1 LGAEGRAGAVTNG
14 GRETMVNRRVGW
26 LVAMLATSLGA
37 AGCCGDLLKKKND
50 SPPPIATNDGT
61 SKPKVGETGQTVR
74 VAEAKVQFEAPAGW
88 TSYND
93 KGWLK
98 FRAMDG
104 QAMLGVVQFNKS
116 GEATDRIEQI
126 ADQFDL
132 RNIKWDGGQT
142 PGKVG
147 EFDARKAGGTC
158 KMRSGVDGKIY
169 YATVDTGNANKL
181 LWVYLYNVGGP
192 NAEQHLQHINKST
205 STLRRLF

>member
-1 LGAEGRAGAVTNG
+1 
-14 GRETMVNRRVGW
+14 MFDRRVVW
-26 LVAMLATSLGA
+26 LVAALVAGVGAT
-37 AGCCGDLLKKKND
+37 GCCGNLLKKDNKGSST
-50 SPPPIATNDGT
+50 SPTLTNDP

-74 VAEAKVQFEAPAGW
+74 IPEAKAQFEVPAGW
-88 TSYND
+88 SNYND

-98 FRAMDG
+98 FRSMDG
-104 QAMLGVVQFNKS
+104 QAMLGIVQFNKS

-147 EFDARKAGGTC
+147 EFDASKAGGTC

-169 YATVDTGNANKL
+169 YATVNTGTANKL
-181 LWVYLYNVGGP
+181 LWVYLYNVTGP
-192 NAEQHLQHINKST
+192 NAAQHLQHINKAT
-205 STLRRLF
+205 STLRRLL

>member
-1 LGAEGRAGAVTNG
+1 
-14 GRETMVNRRVGW
+14 MVDRRVGW
-26 LVAMLATSLGA
+26 LVAALVAGVGAT
-37 AGCCGDLLKKKND
+37 GCCGNLLKKDKGD
-50 SPPPIATNDGT
+50 SSPPPLVT
-61 SKPKVGETGQTVR
+61 SNPNQPKVGETGQTVR
-74 VAEAKVQFEAPAGW
+74 IAEAKAQFDAPAGW
-88 TSYND
+88 ANYND

-104 QAMLGVVQFNKS
+104 QAMLGIVQYTKS

-147 EFDARKAGGTC
+147 EFNANKAGGTC

-169 YATVDTGNANKL
+169 YATVDTGTPNKL
-181 LWVYLYNVGGP
+181 LWVYLYNATGP
-192 NAEQHLQHINKST
+192 NADKHLQHINKAT

>member
-1 LGAEGRAGAVTNG
+1 
-14 GRETMVNRRVGW
+14 MVDRRTGW
-26 LVAMLATSLGA
+26 LVTAMLVASVGAT
-37 AGCCGDLLKKKND
+37 GCCSKLLNKDKESGK
-50 SPPPIATNDGT
+50 PPALATADPN
-61 SKPKVGETGQTVR
+61 KPKVGEVGQTVR
-74 VAEAKVQFEAPAGW
+74 VPEAKVQFEAPAGW
-88 TSYND
+88 TNYND

-104 QAMLGVVQFNKS
+104 QAMLGVVMFNKA
-116 GEATDRIEQI
+116 GEATDRIEQM

-147 EFDARKAGGTC
+147 EFNAQKAGGTC

-181 LWVYLYNVGGP
+181 LWVYLYNVTGP
-192 NAEQHLQHINKST
+192 NADKHLQHINKAT